1 MAENDPLETLLKPEN
16 LQKINKLV
24 DALPTIE
31 KLTDKLEDLDK
42 KGELDFMLNLTDQ
55 AISIADAIQ
64 KADLMNTIIAFGMDQ
79 LPKIQAMWPLI
90 EKLTSDRALNIIQQ
104 IDIDSTLTALEKLTP
119 VMQRMTSEKAL
130 KILENIDYD
139 TLLDYASKLTPL
151 LSKLTSEKTLK
162 IIESL
167 DIDTLLNTAE
177 TMTPSLN
184 KLASI
189 LNDMQK
195 KGQLDNLMNLMEQGL
210 SLIDAAQKADLVNA
224 LIAFGMDQLPKIQ
237 AMWPLIEKLTSDRAL
252 NIIQQID
259 IDSTLT
265 ALEAMTPIMKKL
277 TGDRTVKLIQQVD
290 VEGLLSATESAMPI
304 IKKLTDEKT
313 VKIISQLDFDSM
325 VTMMEKFAELQRN
338 GTMDRMMKL
347 IDVMSDPQLVD
358 TMVTMMEKFSK
369 VLKIWAN
376 ELPNVKPVGTMGLLR
391 ISSDKDSA
399 YALGMMTSLLK
410 ATGKAFRE

>member
-64 KADLMNTIIAFGMDQ
+64 KADLMNTI
-79 LPKIQAMWPLI
+79 
-90 EKLTSDRALNIIQQ
+90 
-104 IDIDSTLTALEKLTP
+104 
-119 VMQRMTSEKAL
+119 
-130 KILENIDYD
+130 
-139 TLLDYASKLTPL
+139 
-151 LSKLTSEKTLK
+151 
-162 IIESL
+162 
-167 DIDTLLNTAE
+167 
-177 TMTPSLN
+177 
-184 KLASI
+184 
-189 LNDMQK
+189 
-195 KGQLDNLMNLMEQGL
+195 
-210 SLIDAAQKADLVNA
+210 
-224 LIAFGMDQLPKIQ
+224 IAFGMDQLPKIQ